1 MGKPKDKP
9 KVTLPKP
16 DEVVEAKPLV
26 EKVVRAKAR
35 FGKVR
40 EKLGQGGTV
49 NKSDPKHR
57 AAKKRVKRAQRRLRE
72 RLEYAATR
80 RPKPAPAAEA
90 GTATAAS

>member
-1 MGKPKDKP
+1 MGKPKEKP

-26 EKVVRAKAR
+26 DKLAKVKARLAKVRAAQGADAKA
-35 FGKVR
+35 
-40 EKLGQGGTV
+40 
-49 NKSDPKHR
+49 SDPKHR

-80 RPKPAPAAEA
+80 RPKPKADGGAEAPASA
-90 GTATAAS
+90 